1 MSTKKPSLPL
11 QPTLGALDR
20 GEFGYLSAQDAEHQK
35 SFSAWMIMRY
45 ASSAAAPY
53 TEHYLLMVND
63 IVNVGFSALRK
74 HPELQWKLLCVCGV
88 GQSVKHPWIAPGRRA
103 SESPVVAL
111 LREVYPDAKSDDL
124 HTLAEITDKAQL
136 VELAQSQNWSTADI
150 NKLKKRL

>member
-1 MSTKKPSLPL
+1 
-11 QPTLGALDR
+11 
-20 GEFGYLSAQDAEHQK
+20 
-35 SFSAWMIMRY
+35 MRY